1 MLRSFR
7 LALGAFL
14 AGVPAL
20 AISAESPAVPKGIV
34 SSPCPPALP
43 VTQHF
48 RDLLERFLAPG
59 KLGPDFFKSLTE
71 DPEMQSRMS
80 AQRERAQHDW
90 ANLCRYRTEN
100 QAAVTARSTQVV
112 YLGDS
117 ITENWQL
124 ADPAMYSAA
133 VLDRGISG
141 QTSPQVLLRFYS
153 DVVSVRPR
161 VLHLMVGTND
171 IAGNTGP
178 SAPGDYE
185 NNVRAM
191 LDIAAAHHIRV
202 VLAAIPPCRLLGWSG
217 VDPRPQ
223 LARLNG
229 WLKVEA
235 ARRHLEF
242 VDYGSV
248 LAAADGGMLDAYS
261 NDGVHPNRAGYA
273 LMRPL
278 AEAAVRRAL
287 KEY

>member
-1 MLRSFR
+1 MLRPVLF
-7 LALGAFL
+7 ALGALL
-14 AGVPAL
+14 AGVPTL
-20 AISAESPAVPKGIV
+20 AVSVESPAIPKGIV
-34 SSPCPPALP
+34 PDPCPPEPP

-48 RDLLERFLAPG
+48 RDLLERFFAPG
-59 KLGPDFFKSLTE
+59 KLSPDFFKSLAQ
-71 DPEMQSRMS
+71 DPELQGRMS

-100 QAAVTARSTQVV
+100 QAAVKARSARVV

-124 ADPAMYSAA
+124 ADPAMYSAV

-153 DVVSVRPR
+153 DVVAVHPR
-161 VLHLMVGTND
+161 VVHLMVGTND

-178 SAPGDYE
+178 SAPGDFE
-185 NNVRAM
+185 NNVSAM
-191 LDIAAAHHIRV
+191 LDIAAAHHIQV
-202 VLAAIPPCRLLGWSG
+202 VLAAIPPSRLLGWSG

-223 LARLNG
+223 LVRLNG
-229 WLKVEA
+229 WLRDEA

-248 LAAADGGMLDAYS
+248 LAATDGGMLDAYS

-278 AEAAVRRAL
+278 AEAAVRRAM
-287 KEY
+287 KET